1 MNVKQDV
8 FSAEAIVGR
17 QTLMKGLFLNLVD
30 PWLGGVLI
38 RGEKSKAKLTAI
50 CALAKL
56 IPGFQVVNLPISA
69 REDRIVGTL
78 DIEHV
83 IREGEKWFESD
94 LLDAVHGHILYVD
107 EINLLDNV
115 IVDALL
121 EATTM
126 GVNTVKW
133 KGGHSHPTR
142 FNLIGAMNPEE
153 GDLPPQSLDRFALSV
168 EVFDELY
175 CSSHMEAVKRR
186 LADPREFQRQYERVQ
201 SEIYELILHAR
212 ERLTRMLPSERMLEW
227 IAEIRIRLDVDG
239 HRADIILL
247 KTAMALAAFAGR
259 TDVLPKD
266 LAAGRFAGHATP
278 DAQKTVRRWG
288 GRDGDDSEAA
298 WRTAT
303 EGHECL
309 LRLPFTFS
317 APSSIRSGLITR
329 LYKAS
334 CWPES
339 RERKR
344 RRLFLALSSC
354 FRNIS

>member
-1 MNVKQDV
+1 M
-8 FSAEAIVGR
+8 E
-17 QTLMKGLFLNLVD
+17 
-30 PWLGGVLI
+30 
-38 RGEKSKAKLTAI
+38 
-50 CALAKL
+50 
-56 IPGFQVVNLPISA
+56 
-69 REDRIVGTL
+69 
-78 DIEHV
+78 
-83 IREGEKWFESD
+83 
-94 LLDAVHGHILYVD
+94 
-107 EINLLDNV
+107 
-115 IVDALL
+115 
-121 EATTM
+121 
-126 GVNTVKW
+126 
-133 KGGHSHPTR
+133 GGHSHPTR

-288 GRDGDDSEAA
+288 DEME
-298 WRTAT
+298 T
-303 EGHECL
+303 
-309 LRLPFTFS
+309 
-317 APSSIRSGLITR
+317 I
-329 LYKAS
+329 
-334 CWPES
+334 
-339 RERKR
+339 
-344 RRLFLALSSC
+344 RRLLGELLPKVTNVC
-354 FRNIS
+354 